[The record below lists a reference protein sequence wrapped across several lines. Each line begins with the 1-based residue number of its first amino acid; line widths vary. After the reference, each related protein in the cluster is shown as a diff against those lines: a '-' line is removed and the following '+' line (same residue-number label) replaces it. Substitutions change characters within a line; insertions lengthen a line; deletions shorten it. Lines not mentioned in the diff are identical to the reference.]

1 MDHYIKQAMLI
12 KTLAKRSNPDI
23 KNQTQTPVVNNNRL
37 TFGNNNDTDYYTQAK
52 TLLMN
57 FIADPDK
64 LDEIVNMLN
73 DSNDKYLKEI
83 TLNWS
88 TYEGTLQSLKG
99 SVVSVGRVVDILKDK
114 LNTALSRKTFISPTY
129 SIPTNNSNVQI
140 NNPNIPVRSN
150 SDILPF
156 FFDLNTQTMNN
167 LEDSK
172 KIVKLTLAE
181 ILGLD
186 ANSSDKTF
194 LQAMD
199 TAISRNDSNVMLQ
212 LDQYKSA
219 LSGSFKTDAIT
230 LIVNQLQK
238 HFPDGLKMELFDA
251 IVDETNKMAGDAFGE
266 KFEFNGNKILSKTVK
281 SALESSNV
289 RFVITFLN
297 AVGRVIQYRKNQINP
312 FQGRTESKSEVDD
325 PFDLKDDMNGPFK
338 LKDDAKHQILIPF
351 FFNIQKQTLNKLQ
364 DSKDILRRVLTKI
377 LNLNSESNDET
388 ILHAMNKVLSKND
401 STSNNI
407 YYFLDVYKLVLERD
421 KKETIDAIINI
432 LKNRFPNGV
441 SNFFLDSV
449 IRAINYGTSPDDVFD
464 ENISFTGDEI
474 PYSKLRAAF
483 ESSNMQFL
491 NRFAHKVGMS
501 LKTFKPADLPV
512 EKVGEKFTPEEVNK
526 MTNDKN
532 VYDQIKE
539 DSSKLTDFIYD
550 KFTSNY
556 TAYRNLAAFLN
567 AFNMISPVEK
577 EILTRNASS
586 KDKAKKRVN

>member
-37 TFGNNNDTDYYTQAK
+37 TFGNNNDTDYYTQ
-52 TLLMN
+52 LLMN